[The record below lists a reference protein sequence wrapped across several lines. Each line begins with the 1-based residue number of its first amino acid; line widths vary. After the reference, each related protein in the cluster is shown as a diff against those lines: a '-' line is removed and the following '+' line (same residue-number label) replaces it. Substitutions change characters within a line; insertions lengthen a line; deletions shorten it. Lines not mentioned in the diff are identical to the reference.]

1 MPVPPSAL
9 QYPCCKMSAQ
19 TRGCRADLGLKG
31 ILGYDAILG
40 ELGWLAAPPGGP
52 VWTWREAGF
61 GHCGQVGT
69 NSGLGR
75 TQLRNK
81 HIDHS
86 HSRPLNVLGSS
97 KPQ

>member
-1 MPVPPSAL
+1 MSVPPSAL
-9 QYPCCKMSAQ
+9 HYPCCKTSAQ
-19 TRGCRADLGLKG
+19 TGGCRADLGLKG
-31 ILGYDAILG
+31 ISGCGTTLD
-40 ELGWLAAPPGGP
+40 ELGWLATPPGAP

-61 GHCGQVGT
+61 GHCGHVGT

-81 HIDHS
+81 HVDHS
-86 HSRPLNVLGSS
+86 HSRPLNVLRSS